1 MAVSNA
7 VSSKGK
13 LMTQGTAHQT
23 ILRVVRV
30 SSSLQLQKLLFYNF
44 YFSIAYGACHLS
56 SMAYKLMQFE
66 GLSENFAILPGGI
79 GAWIILE
86 CARLRLAY
94 LGNLNEQVPTLS
106 AFWLLTILPQLPL
119 VAWMSFYQWETALVL
134 KLDNIV
140 GAIMILIL
148 LLELYYGIGTVR
160 TLIRNQTADFYHL
173 VLQEARLQAVNE
185 GTSVNSIKIPEPPT
199 DPAVSPISVATDGAQ
214 YLQRVVTG
222 KPEKPEGKSD

>member
-1 MAVSNA
+1 MAVSSA
-7 VSSKGK
+7 GK
-13 LMTQGTAHQT
+13 LMTKNNAHQT
-23 ILRVVRV
+23 VLRVVRV
-30 SSSLQLQKLLFYNF
+30 SSSLELQKLLYYNF
-44 YFSIAYGACHLS
+44 YFSIAYGACHIS
-56 SMAYKLMQFE
+56 SMAYKLLYFDGM
-66 GLSENFAILPGGI
+66 SENFAILPGGI

-148 LLELYYGIGTVR
+148 LLQLYFGIGTVR
-160 TLIRNQTADFYHL
+160 ALIRNQTADFYHL
-173 VLQEARLQAVNE
+173 VLQSSRSQ
-185 GTSVNSIKIPEPPT
+185 TSTRSSGPNQQTPPEI
-199 DPAVSPISVATDGAQ
+199 AVSPISVASEGAQ
-214 YLQRVVTG
+214 YLQRFATG
-222 KPEKPEGKSD
+222 RGEPIEGKRD

>member
-1 MAVSNA
+1 
-7 VSSKGK
+7 
-13 LMTQGTAHQT
+13 
-23 ILRVVRV
+23 
-30 SSSLQLQKLLFYNF
+30 
-44 YFSIAYGACHLS
+44 
-56 SMAYKLMQFE
+56 
-66 GLSENFAILPGGI
+66 
-79 GAWIILE
+79 
-86 CARLRLAY
+86 
-94 LGNLNEQVPTLS
+94 
-106 AFWLLTILPQLPL
+106 
-119 VAWMSFYQWETALVL
+119 MSFYQWETALVL

>member
-1 MAVSNA
+1 MTT
-7 VSSKGK
+7 SKSK
-13 LMTQGTAHQT
+13 LMTQGSAHQT
-23 ILRVVRV
+23 VLRVVRV

-56 SMAYKLMQFE
+56 SMAYKLIHFD
-66 GLSENFAILPGGI
+66 GLAENIVILPGGI
-79 GAWIILE
+79 GAWIVLE

-119 VAWMSFYQWETALVL
+119 VAWMSFYQWETAMVL
-134 KLDNIV
+134 KLDNVV

-148 LLELYYGIGTVR
+148 LLELYFGIGTVR

-173 VLQEARLQAVNE
+173 VLQEARLQAVKE
-185 GTSVNSIKIPEPPT
+185 GRSANSVTIPEPPA
-199 DPAVSPISVATDGAQ
+199 DPAVSPISLASDGAH
-214 YLQRVVTG
+214 YLQRVVSG
-222 KPEKPEGKSD
+222 RPEVPEGKRD